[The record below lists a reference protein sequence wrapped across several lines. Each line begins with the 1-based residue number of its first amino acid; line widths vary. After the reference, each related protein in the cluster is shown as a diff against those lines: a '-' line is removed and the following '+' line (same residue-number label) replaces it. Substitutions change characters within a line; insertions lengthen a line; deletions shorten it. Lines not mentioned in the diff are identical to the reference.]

1 MANEEKTSEALEP
14 VSDAESDADQR
25 QGLADE
31 LEQAIGEEPVN
42 EELIEEL
49 RAAEAD
55 FRAAE
60 KSHIEARRQ
69 AEKAAEQLQAII
81 ATVLDAAEVANK
93 AASSASL
100 SHKSLSDATTKL
112 TRGSQAGTKMSSIF
126 LGVAGFVFLG
136 SAGALIAMTIQLNQR
151 VNQADALLVK
161 IGTQAIGL
169 KDSLGTVDSVGESIK
184 VLSSKNQ
191 GLMTAQTEIS
201 AKVVELGT
209 ALKAMQEEAAKRD
222 ADIKKTAAE
231 SSKALLEAAKAPA
244 KPDPQLA
251 KLLQDVNALSGQV
264 KSLNGQVANQTKAL
278 GETGGKIAAV
288 NKEVQDLKRVGANV
302 DTLKKEVEALIV
314 LERQRYREA
323 LEAATRRNTQEK
335 SVAFPRAERP
345 TGTATP

>member
-1 MANEEKTSEALEP
+1 MANEEKTAEALEP
-14 VSDAESDADQR
+14 GSETTQELS
-25 QGLADE
+25 DE
-31 LEQAIGEEPVN
+31 LEQAIAEEPVDQ
-42 EELIEEL
+42 ELLEEL

-60 KSHIEARRQ
+60 KSHNEARRQ

-112 TRGSQAGTKMSSIF
+112 TKGSQAGTKLSSIL

-136 SAGALIAMTIQLNQR
+136 SAGALIAMSIQLNQR
-151 VNQADALLVK
+151 VNQADALLVR

-169 KDSLGTVDSVGESIK
+169 KESLSNMDTVGESVK
-184 VLSSKNQ
+184 ALSNKNQ
-191 GLMTAQTEIS
+191 GLITAQSDIS
-201 AKVVELGT
+201 GKVAELGI
-209 ALKAMQEEAAKRD
+209 ALKAMQEDSTKRAA
-222 ADIKKTAAE
+222 
-231 SSKALLEAAKAPA
+231 SSKALMDAAKAPA

-251 KLLQDVNALSGQV
+251 KLLTNVNALSGQV
-264 KSLNGQVANQTKAL
+264 KSLNGQLASQTKAVN
-278 GETGGKIAAV
+278 EAGGRISAV
-288 NKEVQDLKRVGANV
+288 SKEVQDLKRVGANV

-335 SVAFPRAERP
+335 AVAFPRAERP
-345 TGTATP
+345 GTVSR

>member
-1 MANEEKTSEALEP
+1 MANEKKTAEALEP
-14 VSDAESDADQR
+14 ASETTQELS
-25 QGLADE
+25 DE
-31 LEQAIGEEPVN
+31 LEQAIADEPVD
-42 EELIEEL
+42 EELLEEL

-112 TRGSQAGTKMSSIF
+112 TKGSQAGTQMSSIL
-126 LGVAGFVFLG
+126 LGVAGFIFLG

-151 VNQADALLVK
+151 VNQADALLVR

-169 KDSLGTVDSVGESIK
+169 KESLSNMDTVGESVK
-184 VLSSKNQ
+184 ALSNKNQ
-191 GLMTAQTEIS
+191 GLITAQSDIS
-201 AKVVELGT
+201 GKVAELGV
-209 ALKAMQEEAAKRD
+209 ALKAMQEDSTKRD
-222 ADIKKTAAE
+222 ADFKKTAAE
-231 SSKALLEAAKAPA
+231 SSKALMDAAKAPA

-251 KLLQDVNALSGQV
+251 KLLTDVNALSGQV
-264 KSLNGQVANQTKAL
+264 KSLNGQLVNQTKAVN
-278 GETGGKIAAV
+278 EAGGRIAAV
-288 NKEVQDLKRVGANV
+288 SKEVQDLKRVGANV

-323 LEAATRRNTQEK
+323 LESATRRNTQEK
-335 SVAFPRAERP
+335 AVAFPRAERP
-345 TGTATP
+345 GTVSQ